1 MESINNKFEA
11 LSTVF
16 FLQSPGAFGNLQLR
30 NKGSHAGRGQSR
42 LGENPRYKKLSA
54 GFLQRKSNIDKD
66 KAHTLISNCTGMT
79 AFN

>member
-1 MESINNKFEA
+1 MESINNKFGA

-16 FLQSPGAFGNLQLR
+16 FLPRHSALGILQLR
-30 NKGSHAGRGQSR
+30 NKGSHAEKGQSR
-42 LGENPRYKKLSA
+42 LGENPRYKELSA

-66 KAHTLISNCTGMT
+66 KARTLISNCMGMT